1 MSKRMA
7 KKLRKLVFMYHME
20 GGVVLAL
27 NFSFSVPKV
36 TDDMHVVF
44 DSNIIRINDSL
55 WSPNFILKVM
65 GSLLTM
71 VGLETNMVDLDV
83 G

>member
-1 MSKRMA
+1 
-7 KKLRKLVFMYHME
+7 ME